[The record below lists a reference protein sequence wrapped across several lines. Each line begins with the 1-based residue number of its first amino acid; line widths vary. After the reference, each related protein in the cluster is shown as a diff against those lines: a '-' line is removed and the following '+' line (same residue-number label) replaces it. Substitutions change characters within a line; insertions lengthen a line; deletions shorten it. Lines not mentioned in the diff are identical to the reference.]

1 MPDSALSMEASP
13 MATNDPIPLFLS
25 DHAEEPEQP
34 VIGKDRAVISSRI
47 VKTSI
52 LLVTAAAIV
61 FAILSAGNP
70 LVLVENAM
78 ASLVATSTPPDDA
91 GQSTPSIQ
99 STADAQALPPAA
111 NEAPTGSEKAA
122 AFKAAAFKT
131 ADQSQTEIPQPS
143 AEVLLNKFQA
153 WAAEADARPQV
164 PPVQPV
170 QPVQEEDARPQAQ
183 RVEPVQDAQAQFVQ
197 DTHAQVV
204 QNARAQVRHVQKQRR
219 VRHAQ
224 NARVKNARAQ
234 MRRAQNARA
243 EARPEQNAQAPDRPV
258 QDAQPP
264 QPPGFL
270 QSLGLSR

>member
-1 MPDSALSMEASP
+1 MEASP

-25 DHAEEPEQP
+25 DHSEEPEQP
-34 VIGKDRAVISSRI
+34 VIGKDRAVMSSRI

-52 LLVTAAAIV
+52 LVVTAAAIV

-78 ASLVATSTPPDDA
+78 ASLVATSTPPDDT
-91 GQSTPSIQ
+91 GQSMPSIQ

-143 AEVLLNKFQA
+143 ADVLLNKFQA

-164 PPVQPV
+164 PQVPPVQPV
-170 QPVQEEDARPQAQ
+170 QARPQVQ
-183 RVEPVQDAQAQFVQ
+183 RVEPVQDAQAQV
-197 DTHAQVV
+197 A

-224 NARVKNARAQ
+224 NARVRNARAQ
-234 MRRAQNARA
+234 IRRAQNARA
-243 EARPEQNAQAPDRPV
+243 EARPEQNAQAQDRPV

>member
-1 MPDSALSMEASP
+1 
-13 MATNDPIPLFLS
+13 MATNDSIPLFLS
-25 DHAEEPEQP
+25 DHTEEPEQP

-52 LLVTAAAIV
+52 LVVTAAAIV
-61 FAILSAGNP
+61 FAIVSVENP
-70 LVLVENAM
+70 LVLFENAM
-78 ASLVATSTPPDDA
+78 ASLFATSTPPDDT
-91 GQSTPSIQ
+91 GQSMPIIQ

-111 NEAPTGSEKAA
+111 SEAPTGGEIAVAS
-122 AFKAAAFKT
+122 KT
-131 ADQSQTEIPQPS
+131 ADQGQTEIRQPP

-153 WAAEADARPQV
+153 WAAEEDARPQV
-164 PPVQPV
+164 RRVE
-170 QPVQEEDARPQAQ
+170 PVQEEDARPQVQ
-183 RVEPVQDAQAQFVQ
+183 RVQPVQDAQAPV
-197 DTHAQVV
+197 A

-224 NARVKNARAQ
+224 NARVRNARAQ
-234 MRRAQNARA
+234 IRRAQNARA

-270 QSLGLSR
+270 QSLGWRN

>member
-1 MPDSALSMEASP
+1 

-25 DHAEEPEQP
+25 DHSEEPEQP
-34 VIGKDRAVISSRI
+34 VIGKDRAVMSSRI

-52 LLVTAAAIV
+52 LVVTAAAIV
-61 FAILSAGNP
+61 FAILLGGNP

-78 ASLVATSTPPDDA
+78 ASLVATSTPQDDA
-91 GQSTPSIQ
+91 GQSMPSIQ

-111 NEAPTGSEKAA
+111 SEAPTGSEKAA
-122 AFKAAAFKT
+122 AFKAAAYKT

-143 AEVLLNKFQA
+143 ADVLLNKFQA

-164 PPVQPV
+164 RPV
-170 QPVQEEDARPQAQ
+170 QPVQEEDARPQVQ
-183 RVEPVQDAQAQFVQ
+183 PVQPVQDAQAQ
-197 DTHAQVV
+197 VV
-204 QNARAQVRHVQKQRR
+204 QNARPQVRHVQKQRR

-224 NARVKNARAQ
+224 NARVRNARAQ
-234 MRRAQNARA
+234 IRRAQNARA
-243 EARPEQNAQAPDRPV
+243 EARPEQNAQAQDRPV

>member
-1 MPDSALSMEASP
+1 MEASR

-25 DHAEEPEQP
+25 DHSEEPEQP
-34 VIGKDRAVISSRI
+34 VIGKDRAVMSSRI

-52 LLVTAAAIV
+52 LVVTAAAIV
-61 FAILSAGNP
+61 FAILSVGNP

-78 ASLVATSTPPDDA
+78 ASLVATSTPPDDT
-91 GQSTPSIQ
+91 GQSMPSIQ

-143 AEVLLNKFQA
+143 ADVLLNKFQA

-164 PPVQPV
+164 PQVPPV
-170 QPVQEEDARPQAQ
+170 QPVQEEDARPQVQ
-183 RVEPVQDAQAQFVQ
+183 RVEPVQDAQAQ
-197 DTHAQVV
+197 VV
-204 QNARAQVRHVQKQRR
+204 QNARAQVRRVQKQRR

-224 NARVKNARAQ
+224 NARVRNARAQ
-234 MRRAQNARA
+234 IRRAQNARA
-243 EARPEQNAQAPDRPV
+243 EARPEQNAQAQDRPV

>member
-1 MPDSALSMEASP
+1 

-25 DHAEEPEQP
+25 DHSEEPEQP
-34 VIGKDRAVISSRI
+34 VIGKDRAVMSSRI

-52 LLVTAAAIV
+52 LVVTAAAIV
-61 FAILSAGNP
+61 FAILSVGNP

-78 ASLVATSTPPDDA
+78 ASLVATSTPQDDA
-91 GQSTPSIQ
+91 GQSMPSIQ

-143 AEVLLNKFQA
+143 ADVLLNKFQA

-164 PPVQPV
+164 RPV
-170 QPVQEEDARPQAQ
+170 QPVQEEDARPQVQ
-183 RVEPVQDAQAQFVQ
+183 RVEPVQDAQAQVVQ
-197 DTHAQVV
+197 DAQVV

-224 NARVKNARAQ
+224 NARVRNARAQ
-234 MRRAQNARA
+234 IRRAQNARA
-243 EARPEQNAQAPDRPV
+243 EARPEQNAQAQDRPV

>member
-1 MPDSALSMEASP
+1 MEASP

-25 DHAEEPEQP
+25 DHAEQPEQP

-52 LLVTAAAIV
+52 LVVTAAAIV

-99 STADAQALPPAA
+99 STADAQTLPPAA

-164 PPVQPV
+164 SPV
-170 QPVQEEDARPQAQ
+170 QPVQEEDARPQGQ
-183 RVEPVQDAQAQFVQ
+183 RVEPVRDAQAQIVQDAQAE
-197 DTHAQVV
+197 VV

-219 VRHAQ
+219 VRHVQ
-224 NARVKNARAQ
+224 NARVRNARAQ
-234 MRRAQNARA
+234 IRRAQNARA